1 MREKETIMNNEK
13 LNEDLKEGIIKSFE
27 ALEAVR
33 RIVADDMLA
42 KTAKLLGIMIAG
54 EAKERREE
62 GDDLCKEMTKDQE
75 KIDKLTE
82 LIKLKEE
89 YIKLF
94 EE

>member
-1 MREKETIMNNEK
+1 MNNEK
-13 LNEDLKEGIIKSFE
+13 LNEDLKEGVIKSFE

-42 KTAKLLGIMIAG
+42 KTVKLLGIMIAG
-54 EAKERREE
+54 EAKEKRKE
-62 GDDLCKEMTKDQE
+62 GDDLCEEMTKDQE
-75 KIDKLTE
+75 KIDKLTK
-82 LIKLKEE
+82 LIELKEE

>member
-1 MREKETIMNNEK
+1 MNNEK

-42 KTAKLLGIMIAG
+42 KTVKLLGIMVTG
-54 EAKERREE
+54 QAKEKRKE
-62 GDDLCKEMTKDQE
+62 GDDLCEEMTKDQE
-75 KIDKLTE
+75 KIDKLSE

-89 YIKLF
+89 YVKLF
-94 EE
+94 ED